1 MHATRDRFE
10 SSVLRAEVRHA
21 ARRAMS
27 DHKTDGPLTYGR
39 VRRVERERVTVE
51 VLGVLPASKFLE
63 FGLAQVDGPRLCV
76 PSLAT

>member
-1 MHATRDRFE
+1 
-10 SSVLRAEVRHA
+10 
-21 ARRAMS
+21 MS